1 MIMQV
6 EINSFDELMEHSW
19 SGALDNLKMIDK
31 YGLQDEFMGYLEEMF
46 YDSTPTDTEI
56 NDTIWFMEQ
65 PTVEEW
71 IAEHISVDDVDDM
84 DELEQ
89 YAEDLCFTEA
99 KATITDFKCADK
111 EELLWQ
117 YIQNNYANCGCSLME
132 VMQELDGFE
141 SAETFE
147 EE

>member
-31 YGLQDEFMGYLEEMF
+31 YGLQDEFMEYLEEMF
-46 YDSTPTDTEI
+46 YDDTPTDTVI
-56 NDTIWFMEQ
+56 NDTIWFMES

-71 IAEHISVDDVDDM
+71 IAEHTNIDDIDDI

-89 YAEDLCFTEA
+89 YAEDLYFTEA
-99 KATITDFKCADK
+99 KATITDFKTADK

-117 YIQNNYANCGCSLME
+117 YIQNNFDGYNLLE

-141 SAETFE
+141 SAEDFE
-147 EE
+147 AE

>member
-6 EINSFDELMEHSW
+6 EVNSFDELMENSW

-31 YGLQDEFMGYLEEMF
+31 YDLGEEFMSYLEEMF
-46 YDSTPTDTEI
+46 YDSTPTDTEV
-56 NDTIWFMEQ
+56 NDAIWFDVDAENF
-65 PTVEEW
+65 
-71 IAEHISVDDVDDM
+71 IAEHMNIEDIEDI

-89 YAEDLCFTEA
+89 YAKDLYFTGA
-99 KATITDFKCADK
+99 QATITDFKCADK

-117 YIQNNYANCGCSLME
+117 YIQNNYAGYNLLE

-141 SAETFE
+141 SAEDFE

>member
-1 MIMQV
+1 MEIRV
-6 EINSFDELMEHSW
+6 EINFEYLLENSW

-31 YGLQDEFMGYLEEMF
+31 YDLGEEFMSYLEEMF
-46 YDSTPTDTEI
+46 YDSEPTDTDV
-56 NDTIWFMEQ
+56 NDFIWFMEQ

-71 IAEHISVDDVDDM
+71 IAEHISIDDIDDI

-89 YAEDLCFTEA
+89 YAIDLCFTGA
-99 KATITDFKCADK
+99 KETITDFKCADK

-141 SAETFE
+141 SAEDFE

>member
-1 MIMQV
+1 M
-6 EINSFDELMEHSW
+6 EIRVDIDFEYLLENSW

-31 YGLQDEFMGYLEEMF
+31 YDLGEEFMSYLEEMF
-46 YDSTPTDTEI
+46 YDDTPTDTEI
-56 NDTIWFMEQ
+56 NDTIWFMEN

-71 IAEHISVDDVDDM
+71 IAEHKNIDEIEDI

-89 YAEDLCFTEA
+89 YATDLCFTEA
-99 KATITDFKCADK
+99 RTTIIDFRCAGK

-117 YIQNNYANCGCSLME
+117 YIQNNYAGYSLLE

>member
-31 YGLQDEFMGYLEEMF
+31 YDLGEEFMSYLEEMF

-56 NDTIWFMEQ
+56 NDTIWFDVDAENF
-65 PTVEEW
+65 
-71 IAEHISVDDVDDM
+71 IAEHKNIDDIEDI
-84 DELEQ
+84 DELEEL
-89 YAEDLCFTEA
+89 AKDLCFIGAE
-99 KATITDFKCADK
+99 ATITDFKCADK
-111 EELLWQ
+111 EDLLWQ
-117 YIQNNYANCGCSLME
+117 YIQNNFNGYSLLE

-141 SAETFE
+141 SACDFE

>member
-6 EINSFDELMEHSW
+6 EVNSFDELMEHSW

-31 YGLQDEFMGYLEEMF
+31 YGLQDKFMEYLEEMF

-71 IAEHISVDDVDDM
+71 IAEHISIDDVDDL
-84 DELEQ
+84 DELED
-89 YAEDLCFTEA
+89 YAKNLCFA
-99 KATITDFKCADK
+99 DVVSTIRDFTANNK
-111 EELLWQ
+111 EELLWD
-117 YIQNNYANCGCSLME
+117 YIINNYDHYSLK
-132 VMQELDGFE
+132 EL
-141 SAETFE
+141 FE
-147 EE
+147 ELETLDVTDLEEEEEE

>member
-6 EINSFDELMEHSW
+6 EINSFDELMENSW

-31 YGLQDEFMGYLEEMF
+31 YGLQDEFMEYLEEMF
-46 YDSTPTDTEI
+46 YDDTPTDTEI
-56 NDTIWFMEQ
+56 NDTIWFMEN
-65 PTVEEW
+65 PTIEEW
-71 IAEHISVDDVDDM
+71 IAEHKNIDDIEDI
-84 DELEQ
+84 DELGQ
-89 YAEDLCFTEA
+89 YAKDLCFIGAE
-99 KATITDFKCADK
+99 ATITDFKCAGK
-111 EELLWQ
+111 EDLLWQ
-117 YIQNNYANCGCSLME
+117 YIQNNYAGYSLLG

>member
-1 MIMQV
+1 MQV
-6 EINSFDELMEHSW
+6 EVNSFDELMEHSW

-31 YGLQDEFMGYLEEMF
+31 YGLQDEFMSYLDEMF

-56 NDTIWFMEQ
+56 NDTLWFMEN

-71 IAEHISVDDVDDM
+71 IAEHKNIDDIEDI

-89 YAEDLCFTEA
+89 YAKDLCFIGAE
-99 KATITDFKCADK
+99 ATIIDFKTADK

-117 YIQNNYANCGCSLME
+117 YIQNNYAGYSLSE

-141 SAETFE
+141 SAEDFAE

>member
-31 YGLQDEFMGYLEEMF
+31 YDLEEEFMSYLEEEF
-46 YDSTPTDTEI
+46 YDSEPTDTEV
-56 NDTIWFMEQ
+56 NDFIWFMEN
-65 PTVEEW
+65 PTVEKW
-71 IAEHISVDDVDDM
+71 IAEHTNIDDIDDI

-89 YAEDLCFTEA
+89 YAIDLCFTKV

-117 YIQNNYANCGCSLME
+117 YIQNNYAGYNLLE

>member
-1 MIMQV
+1 MKIRV
-6 EINSFDELMEHSW
+6 DIDFECLLENSW

-31 YGLQDEFMGYLEEMF
+31 YDLGEEFMSYLEEMF
-46 YDSTPTDTEI
+46 CDSTPTDTEV
-56 NDTIWFMEQ
+56 NDFIWFMEQ

-71 IAEHISVDDVDDM
+71 IAEHISIDDIDDL
-84 DELEQ
+84 DELEE
-89 YAEDLCFTEA
+89 YAKDLCFTGA
-99 KATITDFKCADK
+99 GATITDFKCANK

-117 YIQNNYANCGCSLME
+117 YIQNNYAGYSLLE

>member
-19 SGALDNLKMIDK
+19 SGALYNLKMIDK

-46 YDSTPTDTEI
+46 YDSTPTNTTVNDAIWFDIDTE
-56 NDTIWFMEQ
+56 NF
-65 PTVEEW
+65 
-71 IAEHISVDDVDDM
+71 IAEHKNIDDIEDI
-84 DELEQ
+84 DELEEL
-89 YAEDLCFTEA
+89 AKDLCFIGAEI
-99 KATITDFKCADK
+99 TITDFKCADK
-111 EELLWQ
+111 EDLLWQ
-117 YIQNNYANCGCSLME
+117 YIQNNYAGYSLME

-141 SAETFE
+141 STEDFE

>member
-1 MIMQV
+1 M
-6 EINSFDELMEHSW
+6 EIRVDIDFEYLLENSW

-31 YGLQDEFMGYLEEMF
+31 YDLGEEFMSYLEEMF
-46 YDSTPTDTEI
+46 YDDTPTDTVV
-56 NDTIWFMEQ
+56 NDTIWFMEN

-71 IAEHISVDDVDDM
+71 IAEHISIDDIDDL
-84 DELEQ
+84 DELED
-89 YAEDLCFTEA
+89 YAKDLCFTGA
-99 KATITDFKCADK
+99 QATITDFKCADK

-117 YIQNNYANCGCSLME
+117 YIQNNYAGYSLLG

>member
-1 MIMQV
+1 MEIRV
-6 EINSFDELMEHSW
+6 EINFEYLLENSW

-31 YGLQDEFMGYLEEMF
+31 YDLGEEFMSYLEEMF
-46 YDSTPTDTEI
+46 YDSEPTDTDV
-56 NDTIWFMEQ
+56 NDFIWFMEQ

-71 IAEHISVDDVDDM
+71 IAEHISIDDIDDI

-89 YAEDLCFTEA
+89 YAIDLCFTGA

-141 SAETFE
+141 SAEDFE

>member
-31 YGLQDEFMGYLEEMF
+31 YGLQDEFMKYLEEMF
-46 YDSTPTDTEI
+46 YDSTPTDTAV
-56 NDTIWFMEQ
+56 NDTIWFMES

-71 IAEHISVDDVDDM
+71 IAERTNIDDINDI
-84 DELEQ
+84 DELEKL
-89 YAEDLCFTEA
+89 AKDLCFSEA
-99 KATITDFKCADK
+99 RATITDFKTADK

-117 YIQNNYANCGCSLME
+117 YIQNNYAGYSLME

-141 SAETFE
+141 SAKDFEAE